1 MSFSSRLTHTFK
13 RLGTPLLGATLVLSM
28 STVANADDSS
38 LVIRG
43 SDGWL
48 FPGWGSLT
56 TVDAKGIDNSTALIK
71 ETRDALN
78 AKNIKLQVVVL
89 PDKTLFYQDKLP
101 ADKKLSPEVKQRYQ
115 LIMSKLKGAGIST
128 FDDFA
133 LLNQLR
139 NSGTDV
145 FYRTDQHWTQPA
157 ADATAVAS
165 AELIKRDVPNLA
177 GSPGTGMVLGKELKE
192 RRFGDLAE
200 RFLTPDQQKQTGRD
214 TFVVRRQEAAAGL
227 LDSAPAPVH
236 VTGHSMVQPYFGFPQ
251 KLSNS
256 LDRPV
261 SVNWKPGNVGPWV
274 MLLEYLESAD
284 FKKNPPQVLVWQMFE
299 PSYSY
304 GPQATGFWDNASN
317 MSDNAWRQRLHG
329 ALGR

>member
-1 MSFSSRLTHTFK
+1 MSLARLVTHPLK
-13 RLGTPLLGATLVLSM
+13 RLGAPLLGVTLALSM
-28 STVANADDSS
+28 ATAHAADSA

-56 TVDAKGIDNSTALIK
+56 VVDNKAIDANTALIN
-71 ETRDALN
+71 DARQAL
-78 AKNIKLQVVVL
+78 AARGVQLQVLLL

-101 ADKKLSPEVKQRYQ
+101 ADKALSPQVKQRYQ
-115 LIMSKLKGAGIST
+115 TILGKLKQAGIST
-128 FDDFA
+128 FDDA
-133 LLNQLR
+133 AVLSQLKS
-139 NSGTDV
+139 SGKDV

-157 ADATAVAS
+157 ADATAVAT
-165 AELIKRDVPNLA
+165 AEQIKRDVPNLK
-177 GSPGTGMVLGKELKE
+177 GNPGTGMALGSEFKE
-192 RRFGDLAE
+192 RRYGDLAE
-200 RFLTPDQQKQTGRD
+200 RFLTEEQRKATGRE
-214 TFVVRRQEAAAGL
+214 TFVVRRQDTTGGL
-227 LDSAPAPVH
+227 LDAAPAPVH

-251 KLSNS
+251 KLSNA

-261 SVNWKPGNVGPWV
+261 SVNWKPGNIGHWS

-299 PSYSY
+299 PSYAY
-304 GPQATGFWDNASN
+304 GPQASGMWDNASI
-317 MSDNAWRQRLHG
+317 MSDSAWRQRLHG

>member
-1 MSFSSRLTHTFK
+1 MSLSSRLTHTFK

-28 STVANADDSS
+28 STVAKADDSS

-56 TVDAKGIDNSTALIK
+56 AVDAKGIDNSTALIK
-71 ETRDALN
+71 EARTELN
-78 AKNIKLQVVVL
+78 KKGIQLQVVVL

-165 AELIKRDVPNLA
+165 A
-177 GSPGTGMVLGKELKE
+177 GKMTTVTSMGIMLPVASSGAILMPWVIGKV
-192 RRFGDLAE
+192 AE
-200 RFLTPDQQKQTGRD
+200 S
-214 TFVVRRQEAAAGL
+214 AGL
-227 LDSAPAPVH
+227 AVGMATNIVPCVGLIIFAI
-236 VTGHSMVQPYFGFPQ
+236 
-251 KLSNS
+251 L
-256 LDRPV
+256 V
-261 SVNWKPGNVGPWV
+261 SR
-274 MLLEYLESAD
+274 MREE
-284 FKKNPPQVLVWQMFE
+284 
-299 PSYSY
+299 
-304 GPQATGFWDNASN
+304 
-317 MSDNAWRQRLHG
+317 
-329 ALGR
+329 